1 MNDFEK
7 RIEQAKPGQIIPMV
21 REIDLTCP
29 VEFFSRLS
37 DYGRKKHSL
46 LLESRD
52 YLKTGDAGELTF
64 GTADPALYLSGRAN
78 RFTIRAL
85 NATGTR
91 MLGFL
96 AEHEKRFSFCKSVAF
111 AEDAITGELQP
122 NEQIMDEGA
131 RLKSPNQMDVIRA
144 VAFAF
149 ELASKPFR
157 VTCGLLGAVSYD
169 FIDQFEKLP
178 SNSEDILQNPDYELY
193 FADNIFLMDHKQ
205 SKGYVIVN
213 AVITNGDRPAICRQ
227 AQQTFDQYFETA
239 KASRAF
245 ARMSV
250 DSPAVSGTDTPQQ
263 DYESM
268 VLKAKEHIINGDI
281 FQVVL
286 SRTITEPCPAEPLDV
301 YRKLR
306 TLNPSPYMFYMNT
319 QNTVLIGASPELNLR
334 VSGTRE
340 RYVEI
345 RPIAGTKPRGRKDGK
360 IDPDT
365 DIRYEAELKL
375 DRKELAEHMM
385 LVDLARNDIA
395 RVSEPGTRIV
405 TEMLITE
412 RYESVMHLVSNVR
425 GRLRSDLDAL
435 SAYLATM
442 NMGTLSGAPK
452 IEAMKIIR
460 RLERNKRGY
469 YGGAVMYLTVDGQFD
484 SCITIR
490 SLQVRDGIAYIRAG
504 AGIVHDSVPAT
515 EFDET
520 QHKAGSCLRAIRL
533 ANGTQ
538 AVGADPRVCPN
549 VTQALPVLHSSQSE
563 GASLRCP
570 TENAAPSQRNTP

>member
-1 MNDFEK
+1 MNDFKK
-7 RIEQAKPGQIIPMV
+7 RIENARPGQIIPMV

-29 VEFFSRLS
+29 VEFFAKLS

-52 YLKTGDAGELTF
+52 YLTVGDAGELTF
-64 GTADPALYLSGRAN
+64 GTANPALYLTGKAN
-78 RFTIRAL
+78 RFTIEAL
-85 NATGTR
+85 SPTGRR
-91 MLGFL
+91 MIQYLS
-96 AEHEKRFSFCKSVAF
+96 EHRERFAFCKSVEF
-111 AEDAITGELQP
+111 AEIAITGILEYAD
-122 NEQIMDEGA
+122 EIMDEEA
-131 RLKSPNQMDVIRA
+131 RLKSANQMDVLRA
-144 VAFAF
+144 VGFAF

-157 VTCGLLGAVSYD
+157 VTCGLLGALSYD

-178 SNSEDILQNPDYELY
+178 PNEHDVLENPDYELY

-205 SKGYVIVN
+205 SKGYIIVN
-213 AVITNGDRPAICRQ
+213 ALITSGDRDTIYE
-227 AQQTFDQYFETA
+227 QTMRTFEEYFEQ
-239 KASRAF
+239 
-245 ARMSV
+245 ARQDRSV
-250 DSPAVSGTDTPQQ
+250 PRTCKKTSQTPGSDTSQEQ
-263 DYESM
+263 YEQM
-268 VLKAKEHIINGDI
+268 VLKAKQHIIDGDI

-319 QNTVLIGASPELNLR
+319 RSTVLMGASPELNLR

-340 RYVEI
+340 RYVQI
-345 RPIAGTKPRGRKDGK
+345 RPIAGTKPRGRVNGK

-365 DIRYEAELKL
+365 DIRCEAELKL

-405 TEMLITE
+405 NEMLITE
-412 RYESVMHLVSNVR
+412 RYESVMHLVSNVK
-425 GRLRSDLDAL
+425 GRLRPDLDAL

-442 NMGTLSGAPK
+442 NMGTLTGAPK

-460 RLERNKRGY
+460 QLEKNKRGY

-490 SLQVRDGIAYIRAG
+490 SLQVRDKTAYIRAG
-504 AGIVHDSVPAT
+504 AGIVHDSNPTT
-515 EFDET
+515 EYEET
-520 QHKAGSCLRAIRL
+520 QHKAGSCLKAIRL
-533 ANGTQ
+533 ACEQKPQ
-538 AVGADPRVCPN
+538 A
-549 VTQALPVLHSSQSE
+549 QAT
-563 GASLRCP
+563 G
-570 TENAAPSQRNTP
+570 